1 MTSLRPA
8 GGGAKRRCPSEAE
21 PQPRF
26 STVGGGASL
35 VLLLGS
41 VLLATACG
49 NSWIG
54 QTSEARE
61 QPRLEAIDVSAVP
74 RGTLALPKE
83 DRSIKFAVIG
93 DSGRGWPPQ
102 HEVAAQMAA
111 YRQNFDYK
119 FVLRAGDNISEGPA
133 TAEDYRLK
141 FEEPYKVLLDAGVKF
156 YAVLGNHDD
165 PKQVFYEPFNMDG
178 DRYYT
183 FTPPVDPIT
192 RWDTRVR
199 FFALDSTNL
208 DGQQMQ
214 WFEHEASES
223 RAEWKIAF
231 QHHPLYTPGRYTLAA
246 RGHRFA
252 LEASFV
258 NGGIDVVFSGHEHL
272 YARSEMQKGVLY
284 FISGGAG
291 SLREGDSSPSR
302 FIAKSYD
309 NDFHFML
316 VEIADEGFFFQAINR
331 KGETVDAGSLRS
343 VTEDTLD
350 RR

>member
-1 MTSLRPA
+1 MAP
-8 GGGAKRRCPSEAE
+8 
-21 PQPRF
+21 
-26 STVGGGASL
+26 
-35 VLLLGS
+35 
-41 VLLATACG
+41 
-49 NSWIG
+49 
-54 QTSEARE
+54 
-61 QPRLEAIDVSAVP
+61 
-74 RGTLALPKE
+74 GTLTLPNE

-102 HEVAAQMAA
+102 HEVAAQMVA

-119 FVLRAGDNISEGPA
+119 FVLMAGDNIYEGPA
-133 TAEDYRLK
+133 TPEDYRLK

-208 DGQQMQ
+208 DGEQMQ
-214 WFEHEASES
+214 WFEHEAAES

-231 QHHPLYTPGRYTLAA
+231 LHHPLYTPGRYTLAS

-252 LEASFV
+252 LE
-258 NGGIDVVFSGHEHL
+258 VVVCQRRHRRGVL
-272 YARSEMQKGVLY
+272 RPRAPLQRARSCRRACC
-284 FISGGAG
+284 ISSAAPPA
-291 SLREGDSSPSR
+291 RC
-302 FIAKSYD
+302 AK
-309 NDFHFML
+309 
-316 VEIADEGFFFQAINR
+316 VI
-331 KGETVDAGSLRS
+331 
-343 VTEDTLD
+343 
-350 RR
+350 RRRPA